1 MENIKS
7 NLIENAYLSFLIDKI
22 IKKYLDYE
30 FSSNKNQLKDKSD
43 AHYSKLSYIGDLSY
57 HIKNKLS
64 EICEEFCKE
73 NFNIKLV
80 FNLFKIK
87 NYFSYKDPIPND
99 LKSFLVYK
107 FICASCSYSYVG
119 ETYHH
124 FKTRIEEHIKKDK
137 EALHINWR
145 KPNSKTFSFH
155 FFTIASVPL
164 APFCLCFFCCCC
176 CLCFFF
182 HLLFS
187 LSQIIYQYLLLS

>member
-7 NLIENAYLSFLIDKI
+7 NLIENAYLPFLIDKI

-43 AHYSKLSYIGDLSY
+43 AHYFKLSYIGDLSY

-87 NYFSYKDPIPND
+87 NYFSYKDPIRND

-107 FICASCSYSYVG
+107 FICASCSFSYVG

-124 FKTRIEEHIKKDK
+124 FETRIEEHIKKDK

-145 KPNSKTFSFH
+145 KHLAFTFS
-155 FFTIASVPL
+155 L
-164 APFCLCFFCCCC
+164 
-176 CLCFFF
+176 
-182 HLLFS
+182 
-187 LSQIIYQYLLLS
+187 